1 MPTPEQIRKKLE
13 EMAKQHGPAVSNIAK
28 VVSVDEAKATCELE
42 DEDGQLIHN
51 VRLRPVLNGNR
62 SFIQIPKIGTFVLA
76 IRIEDDEDWMVVGC
90 DEVTKVGYYIGSTLF
105 EIDATG
111 FLLKKENETLKKLM
125 GDLIVEIKA
134 MSFTV
139 TTPSG
144 PGATAVLNNIVQFTS
159 IETRFNQFLK

>member
-13 EMAKQHGPAVSNIAK
+13 EMAKSHGPAVSNIAK

-51 VRLRPVLNGNR
+51 VRLRPVLNGNK

-90 DEVTKVGYYIGSTLF
+90 DEVTKVGYYIGNTLF

-111 FLLKKENETLKKLM
+111 FLLKKENENLKKLM